1 MELAIPLIALGGLYV
16 ISNQKKKET
25 FVTPVRPANV
35 HFTNKPISQGKVDP
49 ELFKNNN
56 TYTDLAGRK
65 VNKDDQSKNMIPF
78 FGKQKAIGDSMKQN
92 DERDF
97 TLDNFSGAGSLQIVK
112 SENAPLF
119 KPQDNIQWATGS
131 PNQSDFYQSRV
142 NPGANMNNVKPF
154 LEEYV
159 GPGMGKGFSSEG
171 SGGFNSGMEARSEW
185 LDKTVNELR
194 VVTNPKE
201 TFSLANH
208 QGPAQ
213 SKVTNLGI
221 EGKVEKYLPDKY
233 YINSPDRYLTTTGAE
248 KGPTLR
254 AIQPDPTI
262 HRATTTQSY
271 AGVAGNSGPSKQTQP
286 QLYRA
291 DHRQQLKSVQF
302 NPAVTSVEHNNLT
315 TIKESIT
322 LPPNNRAV
330 QQEKFGGVQGLVS
343 AISAPIM
350 DFLRPTRKETFGL
363 SRVGVLGSSVPHNTI
378 APVDKLLPS
387 MKEATTYSPYSQGQR
402 VYNPITDGGYQVS
415 THQPIANQRD
425 STLVSYTG
433 ISGSVMPQTAS
444 YESAY
449 NSMIKSNRAN
459 EGRIAGGN
467 IQSFSPFINQENNS
481 MKTHSQYMGMPQ
493 GASNTPNA
501 GQFGETRMPQ
511 TYDNVNRNSSDL
523 LESLKKN
530 PYVHSFT

>member
-25 FVTPVRPANV
+25 FVTARPSTVQFTKPVNQV
-35 HFTNKPISQGKVDP
+35 NQDS
-49 ELFKNNN
+49 ELFKTNN

-65 VNKDDQSKNMIPF
+65 VNKDDQANNMIPF
-78 FGKQKAIGDSMKQN
+78 FGKQKAIGESMKGN

-97 TLDNFSGAGSLQIVK
+97 TLDNFSGAGSLQITK

-142 NPGANMNNVKPF
+142 NPGTNMNNVKPF

-194 VVTNPKE
+194 VATKPKE

-233 YINSPDRYLTTTGAE
+233 YINTPDRYFTTTGAE

-254 AIQPDPTI
+254 AIQPDPTL

-330 QQEKFGGVQGLVS
+330 QQEKFGGIQGLVS

-350 DFLRPTRKETFGL
+350 DLLRPTRKETFGL
-363 SRVGVLGSSVPHNTI
+363 SRVGVSGSSVPHNTI
-378 APVDKLLPS
+378 GPVDKLLPS

-402 VYNPITDGGYQVS
+402 VYNPITDGAYQVS
-415 THQPIANQRD
+415 THQPIVNQRD

-433 ISGSVMPQTAS
+433 ISGSVMPQTVS
-444 YESAY
+444 YDAEY
-449 NSMIKSNRAN
+449 NSMIKSTRSN